1 MSPHNEENLRTVKTT
16 ELPLQNHLIRDFRKP
31 GIIIVFIL
39 FALITLSH
47 YADFFS
53 ISFSLENLMPG
64 SGLTSYTLERIL
76 YLVPLVWAG
85 FFFGLR
91 GAVIGALIALACM
104 LPRAIFLAETPA
116 DAIIESVIV
125 ALVGFLISGLSAF
138 SLKVFR
144 RERLYIQELEKAH
157 QESKISEERYRK
169 LFENAHDGIWLQD
182 MEGNIVT
189 ANAASTTIIG
199 YENDRLIGMNV
210 KEFLPEDSLE
220 VARKVRR
227 ILLRG
232 ETLEGAYEQK
242 FIRQDGNEVYLKLST
257 SLIIEDGEPTGF
269 LHIARDVTSER
280 NMEENLKFYI
290 QEATEAQEEER
301 KRISRELHD
310 DTIQALVV
318 LSQQLDILA
327 SRSKDLSDAD
337 RQTIEKLQQDTVEI
351 MTGIRRLSQDLRPAT
366 LDRLGLEPALEWLA
380 NEVTKYSGIEINIIS
395 TGEKRRLAEYEE
407 LILFRVTQ
415 EALRNAARHSGAT
428 RVNVHIEFTTIT
440 VRIVISDNGRGFE
453 APKAIGGLA
462 RQGKLGLAGMQERV
476 RLIGGDLKV
485 KTRHGKGTDITV
497 ELITD
502 QRLRMHPPV
511 STGLKEG

>member
-1 MSPHNEENLRTVKTT
+1 MKHT
-16 ELPLQNHLIRDFRKP
+16 ELSIQNRLMQDFRKP
-31 GIIIVFIL
+31 GFFIVTIL
-39 FALITLSH
+39 FVLITLSH
-47 YADFFS
+47 YADFFT

-64 SGLTSYTLERIL
+64 SGLSSSTLERIL
-76 YLVPLVWAG
+76 YLVPIVWAG
-85 FFFGLR
+85 FFFGIR
-91 GAVIGALIALACM
+91 GAVIGSVVALVCM
-104 LPRAIFLAETPA
+104 LPRAIFIAEMPGE
-116 DAIIESVIV
+116 AIIETVIV
-125 ALVGFLISGLSAF
+125 TVVGFLISGLSAF
-138 SLKVFR
+138 SLRVFS
-144 RERLYIQELEKAH
+144 RERLYLQELEKAH
-157 QESKISEERYRK
+157 QELKVSEERYRK

-182 MEGNIVT
+182 MEGNLVT
-189 ANAASTTIIG
+189 VNDASTTIIG
-199 YENDRLIGMNV
+199 YEKDQLIGMNV
-210 KEFLPEDSLE
+210 REFLPEDSLE
-220 VARKVRR
+220 IARKVRQ
-227 ILLRG
+227 ILLKG
-232 ETLEGAYEQK
+232 ETLNGTYEQK
-242 FIRQDGNEVYLKLST
+242 FIRADGAEVYLKLST
-257 SLIIEDGEPTGF
+257 SLITEDGEPTGF

-337 RQTIEKLQQDTVEI
+337 RETIEKLQRDTVEI
-351 MTGIRRLSQDLRPAT
+351 MTGVRRLSQDLRPAT

-380 NEVTKYSGIEINIIS
+380 NEVKKYSGMEINIIS

-428 RVNVHIEFTTIT
+428 RVNVHIEFTTVT
-440 VRIVISDNGRGFE
+440 VRIVISDNGKGFE
-453 APKAIGGLA
+453 APKTIGGLP

-485 KTRHGKGTDITV
+485 KSRPGKGTDITV